1 MKNINT
7 NQLVPYYLMSSFLY
21 YSAHPQWV
29 SPLNDIEYDN
39 LCKRLLDE
47 WDSIE
52 HPHKYLIDFESLSSG
67 TGYYLKQDDYPS
79 IVIGAAINWAESYT
93 IY

>member
-29 SPLNDIEYDN
+29 SPLSDVEYDN
-39 LCKRLLDE
+39 LCKRLSDE

-52 HPHKYLIDFESLSSG
+52 HPHKTFNRFLNHYLLELDIILNKMIIH
-67 TGYYLKQDDYPS
+67 L
-79 IVIGAAINWAESYT
+79 
-93 IY
+93 